1 MDESKPFFFKRRH
14 ILLVVSISKFRT
26 VTGVVG
32 IVGCY
37 TLIVCA
43 LDMLN
48 SMNYFIKLQ
57 FEDLYNF
64 NYKLSLKENITE
76 NDVKTLT
83 DEYGVSTSMTL
94 NIEIKGADGNRTSN
108 TIFVDDSND
117 YVLFI
122 DKKYIRRIFEEQN
135 SWICLVSIII
145 GLPLG
150 YMLTSYLFKA
160 CLDDNYDFGTSI
172 RWWTYL
178 IAAVGTYLTSYIVS
192 RRLSRKV
199 KTIDMV
205 SSLKANE

>member
-1 MDESKPFFFKRRH
+1 
-14 ILLVVSISKFRT
+14 
-26 VTGVVG
+26 
-32 IVGCY
+32 
-37 TLIVCA
+37 
-43 LDMLN
+43 MLN

-83 DEYGVSTSMTL
+83 DEYGASTSMTL
-94 NIEIKGADGNRTSN
+94 NIEIKGANGNRTSN

-145 GLPLG
+145 DLPLG
-150 YMLTSYLFKA
+150 YMLTSYLFKV

-178 IAAVGTYLTSYIVS
+178 MAAVGTYLTSYIVS

-199 KTIDMV
+199 KIIDMV